1 MRVRASS
8 GRLPKRVAWVAALV
22 LVLACVLTV
31 ALTGCN
37 GSSPSAEGAG
47 SGDEAAYALVRPGKL
62 TVVSDLANPPFD
74 YYDSANVPAGF
85 EVELMQAVAQK
96 MGLECEYLPAQKF
109 DSIIPM
115 IKQGG
120 RADVGAS
127 NFTITDERLKE
138 IDFTDAYIDSNQGIV
153 TSSDIADTVASD
165 YGSVLNVPGV
175 SVAVQSGTTGESWAQ
190 ENLPAASIKSLDD
203 PVTALTG
210 VQSGQFTAAIADLP
224 VMQYEVKNSFSS
236 LKVALQ
242 VPTGEQYGIVV
253 SKDNPNLTAAVNEAL
268 EACTS
273 DGTIDALEAKWF
285 GNADASQITAT
296 AAMAGAAVDSS
307 GTGSVAVSKATARPN
322 ESGGS
327 GVIGGEGTRLTWE
340 GTVHVDSGVSSV
352 TLTLPDKASFDGSST
367 RITVLEGLKR
377 QGVDGSASANGNT
390 LTVSFAKPVA
400 NGSLLRLEVTNMSFP
415 DAGGSYVVTGSYT
428 TGEGQTASL
437 MDSSPIAVIAN
448 TPLQRVVNW
457 LDGQAWVGAWNSVPF
472 LNMFFKPQLLVT
484 SFASLFPGWLLCL
497 FIVVLA
503 YPLAI
508 VLGLAFSLMKIS
520 QHRLLRAI
528 ASVYINVLRGTPLFL
543 QIYIAFFGLPML
555 GVNIDNTML
564 AIAVVAINSSSYQA
578 EIYRAG
584 IQSIPQGQYEAASS
598 LGMTRLMTMVWI
610 ILPQTVRRVIPTVTS
625 DFITSYKD
633 TSLFS
638 SVGVMELMMY
648 SKNLTTTTGNI
659 TPYIAAAVFYLIVT
673 LPLIKVVNIVERRLS
688 NAEQG
693 LGARP
698 KVGGAPLPEET
709 PTKGDESLTTH
720 GGVGDA
726 DAD

>member
-22 LVLACVLTV
+22 LVLACVFTM
-31 ALTGCN
+31 ALAGCR
-37 GSSPSAEGAG
+37 GSSPSAEGPG

-307 GTGSVAVSKATARPN
+307 GTGAVAVSKATARPN

-340 GTVHVDSGVSSV
+340 GTVHVDSGISSV

-457 LDGQAWVGAWNSVPF
+457 LDGQACHRLGSRVLTHENLAAPPFARHCERIHQRLAWDPPLPADLHRLLWPSDAWCQHRQHDARHRRRRH
-472 LNMFFKPQLLVT
+472 QLLV
-484 SFASLFPGWLLCL
+484 LPGRDLSGRHP
-497 FIVVLA
+497 V
-503 YPLAI
+503 
-508 VLGLAFSLMKIS
+508 
-520 QHRLLRAI
+520 H
-528 ASVYINVLRGTPLFL
+528 T
-543 QIYIAFFGLPML
+543 
-555 GVNIDNTML
+555 
-564 AIAVVAINSSSYQA
+564 
-578 EIYRAG
+578 AG
-584 IQSIPQGQYEAASS
+584 
-598 LGMTRLMTMVWI
+598 
-610 ILPQTVRRVIPTVTS
+610 TVRGGLVFGYDTS
-625 DFITSYKD
+625 DDDGLDHPASD
-633 TSLFS
+633 CSPRH
-638 SVGVMELMMY
+638 
-648 SKNLTTTTGNI
+648 
-659 TPYIAAAVFYLIVT
+659 PYRH
-673 LPLIKVVNIVERRLS
+673 E
-688 NAEQG
+688 
-693 LGARP
+693 
-698 KVGGAPLPEET
+698 
-709 PTKGDESLTTH
+709 
-720 GGVGDA
+720 
-726 DAD
+726 